1 MKTLVNNLKIVSTMV
16 PVLANDDTEGTGV
29 GVDCRGY
36 HKVLMVAQ
44 QGISGDTLSGSVKW
58 DILFEESDD
67 NSTFTTI
74 PDADLIGGYGKHT
87 IDAAAEDPTLV
98 VREYTGGHRYVRIS
112 WDASGTHTNGTPIA
126 GFVALGHPLMAPVTQ
141 VTELGTDT
149 SSEG

>member
-1 MKTLVNNLKIVSTMV
+1 MKSIISNNKIVSTMV
-16 PVLANDDTEGTGV
+16 PVLANDTTEGTGV

-58 DILFEESDD
+58 TLTFEDSDD
-67 NSTFTTI
+67 NSRFATI
-74 PDADLIGGYGKHT
+74 ADAYLLGGYGSHT
-87 IDAAAEDPTLV
+87 IDAAAEDPTLI
-98 VREYTGGHRYVRIS
+98 VREYTGGKRYVRIL
-112 WDASGTHTNGTPIA
+112 WTATGTHTNGTPIA
-126 GFVALGHPLMAPVTQ
+126 GFVVLSNPTIAPVTQ